1 MKRVK
6 FLYKTL
12 PLLFTLFCLN
22 ACDDNEI
29 QDIPKVQEKLELTAS
44 SIDITLD
51 ENNLTDDIITFD
63 WTEARAVPGDDYV
76 VSYTTKLDLVGNNFG
91 TSTAIL
97 TYEDDGVFSKSF
109 TSEQLNNWA
118 KEKWKT
124 RVNQPFTLEFRVVA
138 QWEGGPE
145 FEAPEVRTIRVNV
158 QPIKVEVFAA
168 DKMFV
173 AGSATQSGDPIR
185 MTKTL
190 ENESQYAWLGNLV
203 AGDLQIP
210 VELEGYTYYIVPK
223 TGDGTIQDGVG
234 ETVKMQEAPVSWH
247 IETPGEYRVVVNMKN
262 STIMIYSPEK
272 ALKPKKVEWGTLSA
286 TVTELWL
293 HGNKNNWGTA
303 VKGNFSTSLAD
314 PQVLVYNGDPL
325 TSWDRVKFVVTNE
338 NPNAAFAFS
347 SELKSDGSKQD
358 VTLTT
363 GIIANISGGSSTPQ
377 RDSYLKLPT
386 GTNFIVIDL
395 RNMTILT
402 NIK

>member
-12 PLLFTLFCLN
+12 PLLFTVFCLN

-138 QWEGGPE
+138 QWEGGSE

-173 AGSATQSGDPIR
+173 AGSATQSGDPIQ

-223 TGDGTIQDGVG
+223 TGDGTVQDGVG

-262 STIMIYSPEK
+262 STITIYSPEK
-272 ALKPKKVEWGTLSA
+272 ALKPAVVTWPLDGVTQTT
-286 TVTELWL
+286 TVTKLWRY
-293 HGNKNNWGTA
+293 GSDGWAWKEI
-303 VKGNFSTSLAD
+303 NFVPSVAD
-314 PQVLVYNGDPL
+314 PQILVYSG
-325 TSWDRVKFVVTNE
+325 
-338 NPNAAFAFS
+338 AA
-347 SELKSDGSKQD
+347 
-358 VTLTT
+358 
-363 GIIANISGGSSTPQ
+363 ISGRTKFGVAAVNVSYVYTGNKTGVDTSVAAATTYDLVSGYGGSGSDNP
-377 RDSYLKLPT
+377 RNSYFSIPS
-386 GTNFIVIDL
+386 GINFIVVDI
-395 RNMTILT
+395 RNMKIFFD
-402 NIK
+402 KH